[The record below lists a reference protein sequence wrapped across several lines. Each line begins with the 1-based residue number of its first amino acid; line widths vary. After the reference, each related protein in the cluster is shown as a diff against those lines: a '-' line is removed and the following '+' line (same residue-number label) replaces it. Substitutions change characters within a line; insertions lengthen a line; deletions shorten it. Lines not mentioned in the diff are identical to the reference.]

1 MALIRIDSADNKT
14 KDVPKPIN
22 LNIEKECEIK
32 IWLVDPTYT
41 QQQIS
46 SSQWCPFIEHGYQ
59 ACSRNFTLGR
69 LELACSI
76 CFGSYQ
82 SCSTYQQLVG
92 VSRTTTLDMTIDGHT
107 IELRPTGT

>member
-1 MALIRIDSADNKT
+1 MTLIRIDSVDNKT

-46 SSQWCPFIEHGYQ
+46 SE
-59 ACSRNFTLGR
+59 
-69 LELACSI
+69 
-76 CFGSYQ
+76 
-82 SCSTYQQLVG
+82 
-92 VSRTTTLDMTIDGHT
+92 
-107 IELRPTGT
+107 